1 MKRFKG
7 AYDYYAN
14 SLYDA
19 LKDSHPYVRKTAV
32 IGLLKVFHLNPK
44 LISEKDI
51 ETLYEMIKDKDSIV
65 VTNTINVLNEILK
78 KEGGISISSKMV
90 IHLLNNLKEFNEWG
104 QNVVLEIVSRYTPK
118 DEEQMYAI
126 LNILEDKLKHS
137 STAIVL
143 ACTRVLV
150 NYTKENEFIYEQ
162 VINRLREPYLTLI
175 STSENHGN
183 NEICYVLFCHIYFL
197 ILK

>member
-1 MKRFKG
+1 MKV
-7 AYDYYAN
+7 Y
-14 SLYDA
+14 
-19 LKDSHPYVRKTAV
+19 
-32 IGLLKVFHLNPK
+32 HLNPK
-44 LISEKDI
+44 LIAEKDI

-162 VINRLREPYLTLI
+162 VIARLREPYLTLI

>member
-1 MKRFKG
+1 
-7 AYDYYAN
+7 
-14 SLYDA
+14 
-19 LKDSHPYVRKTAV
+19 
-32 IGLLKVFHLNPK
+32 
-44 LISEKDI
+44 
-51 ETLYEMIKDKDSIV
+51 
-65 VTNTINVLNEILK
+65 
-78 KEGGISISSKMV
+78 MV

-104 QNVVLEIVSRYTPK
+104 QNVVLDIVSRYTPK
-118 DEEQMYAI
+118 DEDQMYAI

-150 NYTKENEFIYEQ
+150 NYTKENEFMYEQ
-162 VINRLREPYLTLI
+162 VISRLREPYLTLI

>member
-1 MKRFKG
+1 
-7 AYDYYAN
+7 
-14 SLYDA
+14 LYDS
-19 LKDSHPYVRKTAV
+19 LKDPHPYVRKTAV
-32 IGLLKVFHLNPK
+32 IGLLKVYHLNPM

-65 VTNTINVLNEILK
+65 VTNTLNVLNEILK
-78 KEGGISISSKMV
+78 KEGGISISSKMI

-118 DEEQMYAI
+118 DEEQLYAI

-143 ACTRVLV
+143 ACTRVLI
-150 NYTKENEFIYEQ
+150 NYTKDNEFIYSQ
-162 VINRLREPYLTLI
+162 VINRLREPYITLI

-197 ILK
+197 ILKYLYFTFEIINY